1 MVLGALA
8 ASQAAAFPV
17 LGTGEIHFRLD
28 HAAFRS
34 AEGTPESEFYIEL
47 DTSEV
52 EFQPKDGRLRANLR
66 LYLAFF
72 ADGDGIDEKT
82 YPLEV
87 WGEGDAAHLPRTQV
101 VQLRVSSPADADSV
115 YARLEDQSARKRG
128 LLHLFTQ
135 SRRSGKA
142 GARLSVRKFPAATL
156 SVSDLECARF
166 IGSAEAGSAF
176 VKSGMEIEPNPG
188 RVYGAPDP
196 TLCTYLEVYDL
207 SRGPEETR
215 RRYGLEYRLRNPQ
228 GESIRTWEHALAS
241 QEPTWADTTCF
252 TVAGLVSGSYSLG
265 VVIRGEGEERAAV
278 ETSFD
283 VLWASPNWVAWT
295 IQAEQV
301 APFLFQ
307 SFDLDD
313 FLALS
318 PGSRERRLEEFW
330 ARHDPTPGPGNATR
344 EEFDRRVAYS
354 NENFS
359 TPVEP
364 GMRTDRGRTYIKF
377 GEPDEL
383 RREVIPVQGNDLNA
397 AMEEL
402 DRETSGELKG
412 SRDIDSEDSRSFE
425 VWIYNYL
432 GEELFPSDQM
442 STNLGRQLIFVD
454 DLGVGDYRLIR
465 SSEKN
470 EF

>member
-1 MVLGALA
+1 MA
-8 ASQAAAFPV
+8 AGDTAAFPV
-17 LGTGEIHFRLD
+17 LGEGEIHFRLD

-34 AEGTPESEFYIEL
+34 AEGKPESEFYLEL

-52 EFQPKDGRLRANLR
+52 EFQPKDGRVRANLK
-66 LYLAFF
+66 LYLSFF
-72 ADGDGIDEKT
+72 ADGEGVDEKT

-87 WGEGDAAHLPRTQV
+87 WGESDAAHLPKTQV
-101 VQLRVSSPADADSV
+101 IQLRVSSPGEADSV
-115 YARLEDQSARKRG
+115 FARLEDQSARKRG

-135 SRRSGKA
+135 NRRSGKA
-142 GARLSVRKFPAATL
+142 GAPLLVRSFPDGAL

-166 IGSAEAGSAF
+166 IGSAEESSTF

-188 RVYGAPDP
+188 RVYGAPDL

-207 SRGPEETR
+207 ARGGAEGR
-215 RRYGLEYRLRNPQ
+215 RRYGLEYRLRTPQ
-228 GESIRTWEHALAS
+228 GESIRTWEHALSS
-241 QEPTWADTTCF
+241 QDPTWADTTCIS
-252 TVAGLVSGSYSLG
+252 VAGLASGSYFLG
-265 VVIRGEGEERAAV
+265 VVVRGEGEERAAV
-278 ETSFD
+278 ETTFD

-295 IQAEQV
+295 LQAEAQ

-313 FLALS
+313 FLAMS
-318 PGSRERRLEEFW
+318 PGMRERKIEEFW
-330 ARHDPTPGPGNATR
+330 LKHDPTPGPGNATR
-344 EEFDRRVAYS
+344 EEFERRVVYA
-354 NENFS
+354 NENFK

-364 GMRTDRGRTYIKF
+364 GMRTDRGRTYIKY

-397 AMEEL
+397 AIEEL
-402 DRETSGELKG
+402 DRETSGSLQG
-412 SRDIDSEDSRSFE
+412 ARDIETEDQRSFE

-432 GEELFPSDQM
+432 GAELFPSNQM
-442 STNLGRQLIFVD
+442 STNLGRQFIFVD